1 MSNKLTVTK
10 KQMASL
16 GLKKSEQ
23 NGYEYIDPE
32 DKNSQYKPVR
42 NRKGKVWL
50 YGMYCPWYESR

>member
-23 NGYEYIDPE
+23 NGYEYINAKDE
-32 DKNSQYKPVR
+32 SKYEYKPVR
-42 NRKGKVWL
+42 NKKTKV
-50 YGMYCPWYESR
+50 